1 MSLLRK
7 GVVMTDIKVCK
18 KNKLSNVGIRM
29 SVKNV
34 EKFDPEIQKLFYE
47 LIDAVEYPKQCT
59 IEEYLNPDK
68 ESD

>member
-1 MSLLRK
+1 
-7 GVVMTDIKVCK
+7 MTDIKVCK

-34 EKFDPEIQKLFYE
+34 EKFDPEIQKLFYD

-59 IEEYLNPDK
+59 IEEYMKPNK
-68 ESD
+68 EDE

>member
-47 LIDAVEYPKQCT
+47 LIDAVEYPKQCK
-59 IEEYLNPDK
+59 IDEYSNEDP
-68 ESD
+68 

>member
-59 IEEYLNPDK
+59 IEEYMNM